1 MALPDTGLPSSWHDK
16 SFHSKSAVLN
26 DGWNQ
31 IIHVGL
37 FIGILSII
45 TGEYDLLKRNTYFK
59 VVQFQHISLLY
70 KNLNVLHSNISKL
83 SS

>member
-1 MALPDTGLPSSWHDK
+1 MALPDTRLPSSLHDE

-26 DGWNQ
+26 NDWNQ

-45 TGEYDLLKRNTYFK
+45 TGEYDLLKRNTSFK
-59 VVQFQHISLLY
+59 VVQFQHI
-70 KNLNVLHSNISKL
+70 
-83 SS
+83 